1 MRKIF
6 IVLVC
11 LFFVGNMF
19 AAELVLVSE
28 DGTKKIKS
36 VDDNATSVFIV
47 QEMPSIKSI
56 EGLDRL
62 NKLSFVQISFSDLS
76 EMSEE
81 TWKSLKKIEY
91 LKLDFCTVLNFDFI
105 KDLPNL
111 KAFAFVEG
119 RKIKQLEYLDFSN
132 NKELEYFEIHAVEID
147 RLPKMK
153 NVQKNLKYVFL
164 NCNVK
169 EKINTSLYEKIP
181 TNVTIYV
188 NDEINKNL
196 KNSKTID
203 NKLYV
208 DLMKKY
214 GF

>member
-1 MRKIF
+1 
-6 IVLVC
+6 
-11 LFFVGNMF
+11 MF

-36 VDDNATSVFIV
+36 VDDNATSLFIV

-56 EGLDRL
+56 EGLDKL
-62 NKLSFVQISFSDLS
+62 KNLSFVQISFSDLS

-147 RLPKMK
+147 KLPEMK

>member
-11 LFFVGNMF
+11 LFFVGNVF
-19 AAELVLVSE
+19 AVDLVLVSA
-28 DGTKKIKS
+28 DGTKKIKT
-36 VDDNATSVFIV
+36 VDDNATSLFIV
-47 QEMPSIKSI
+47 QEMPNIKSI
-56 EGLDRL
+56 EGLDKL
-62 NKLSFVQISFSDLS
+62 KKLSFLQISFSDLS
-76 EMSEE
+76 KMNEE
-81 TWKSLKKIEY
+81 TWQTLKKIEY

-105 KDLPNL
+105 KMLPNL

-119 RKIKQLEYLDFSN
+119 RKIKQLECLDFSN
-132 NKELEYFEIHAVEID
+132 NKELEYFEIHTSEID
-147 RLPKMK
+147 KLPEIK

-169 EKINTSLYEKIP
+169 EKINDSLYERLP
-181 TNVTIYV
+181 SFVTIYV
-188 NDEINKNL
+188 NDEISKNL
-196 KNSKTID
+196 KKSKTID

>member
-56 EGLDRL
+56 EGLDKL

-91 LKLDFCTVLNFDFI
+91 LKNI
-105 KDLPNL
+105 S
-111 KAFAFVEG
+111 
-119 RKIKQLEYLDFSN
+119 Q
-132 NKELEYFEIHAVEID
+132 
-147 RLPKMK
+147 
-153 NVQKNLKYVFL
+153 
-164 NCNVK
+164 
-169 EKINTSLYEKIP
+169 TSSGSGDSLSKTTTEEVVYEK
-181 TNVTIYV
+181 
-188 NDEINKNL
+188 EGS
-196 KNSKTID
+196 NSSAIVVS
-203 NKLYV
+203 KL
-208 DLMKKY
+208 
-214 GF
+214 FF